1 MPSCHTDLVRKLVVT
16 LIVLALLLVAA
27 DFGLRFYAESKT
39 ADAVATELQTKAV
52 PDVSIE
58 GFPFIYHAIKGEYPQ
73 VIITANNLDEG
84 LLPGINA
91 VLTLS
96 QVTEPLRDALA
107 GDTSQLAA
115 QATNLQ
121 LRVPLASLSAA
132 LNQPGLTLSAAPDGS
147 LAVST
152 SVTVLGQQIP
162 VTGTAKITVSND
174 TLTLAVGSL
183 SVAGADVTALAKSAA
198 DALATT
204 LTKSFSLAGL
214 PFSVTDAT
222 VSVSGSDVVITAT
235 TGPVKLADL
244 K

>member
-1 MPSCHTDLVRKLVVT
+1 VRKFVVT
-16 LIVLALLLVAA
+16 LIVLAVLLVAA
-27 DFGLRFYAESKT
+27 DFGLRAYAESKT
-39 ADAVATELQTKAV
+39 ADAVATELETKAV

-58 GFPFIYHAIKGEYPQ
+58 GFPFIYHAIRGQYPQ
-73 VIITANNLDEG
+73 VIITATNLDDG
-84 LLPGINA
+84 LLPGISA

-121 LRVPLASLSAA
+121 VRVPLAALSAA
-132 LNQPGLTLSAAPDGS
+132 LDQPGLTLSAAPDGS

-152 SVTVLGQQIP
+152 AVSVLGRQIP

-183 SVAGADVTALAKSAA
+183 TAAGVDVTALATAA
-198 DALATT
+198 ANTLAST
-204 LTKSFSLAGL
+204 LTKTFSLAGL
-214 PFSVTDAT
+214 PFSVTDAA
-222 VSVSGSDVVITAT
+222 VEVSGSDVVLTAT